1 MIARAITLV
10 AMTSLSACVLTT
22 NEAVHDLRVG
32 MTVGQAEAI
41 LGEPTT
47 IRDLDTIQG
56 TTAAQSITRQC
67 RTYRY
72 VERDDNQRVRDDR
85 FTWVTYNTGRVA
97 GFSDNGYA
105 SSNGSYCH
113 G

>member
-1 MIARAITLV
+1 MFARAFTLV
-10 AMTSLSACVLTT
+10 AMTSLTACALTT
-22 NEAVHDLRVG
+22 NEAIYDLRVG
-32 MTVGQAEAI
+32 MSVSEAEAI

-47 IRDLDTIQG
+47 VRDLGIVQG
-56 TTAAQSITRQC
+56 TTPAKNITRQC

-72 VERDDNQRVRDDR
+72 ADSDGDQNARTDR
-85 FTWVTYNTGRVA
+85 FTWVTYNAGRVA

-105 SSNGSYCH
+105 SRNGPYCH

>member
-1 MIARAITLV
+1 MPI
-10 AMTSLSACVLTT
+10 S
-22 NEAVHDLRVG
+22 
-32 MTVGQAEAI
+32 QAESI

-47 IRDLDTIQG
+47 IRDLGIVQG
-56 TTAAQSITRQC
+56 TTPAQNITRQC

-72 VERDDNQRVRDDR
+72 VGRDDGQNTRTDR

-105 SSNGSYCH
+105 SNNGSYCH

>member
-1 MIARAITLV
+1 MYARIFTLL
-10 AMTSLSACVLTT
+10 AMTSLSACALTT
-22 NEAVHDLRVG
+22 NEAIHDLRVG
-32 MTVGQAEAI
+32 MSLSEAEAI
-41 LGEPTT
+41 MGEPTT
-47 IRDLDTIQG
+47 IRDLGVIQG
-56 TTAAQSITRQC
+56 TTPARNITREC

-72 VERDDNQRVRDDR
+72 VNRDGDQNTRTDR